1 MTIPSQD
8 LAAERYRA
16 EGEGERA
23 PRRLVMRHEFF
34 PTRPDRRFQKCADST
49 IVGTLR
55 KADQMSPD
63 SATNADEPINPTEVA
78 VRLRAADYLWRP
90 WYAKL
95 WWAAILIYWMPAG
108 GPTRIAWLAEF
119 YESGYAVIPNL
130 IFLPITALLALGFG
144 YFRRLFAEG
153 TPVEPRFDIGY
164 GTRRRPGRPHPTMDE
179 FDPRSG
185 PRWIGN
191 RPYD

>member
-1 MTIPSQD
+1 M
-8 LAAERYRA
+8 LAVERYPA
-16 EGEGERA
+16 EGEGEGTR
-23 PRRLVMRHEFF
+23 RRLVMRHEFF
-34 PTRPDRRFQKCADST
+34 QPGPDRRFQKRAVST

-63 SATNADEPINPTEVA
+63 SATNADEPINPTEA
-78 VRLRAADYLWRP
+78 AIPLRAADYLWRP
-90 WYAKL
+90 RYAKL
-95 WWAAILIYWMPAG
+95 WWVAILIYWMPAG
-108 GPTRIAWLAEF
+108 GPTRIAWLADF
-119 YESGYAVIPNL
+119 YEGGYAVIPNL
-130 IFLPITALLALGFG
+130 IFLPITALLVLGFG

-153 TPVEPRFDIGY
+153 TPAEPRFDIGY
-164 GTRRRPGRPHPTMDE
+164 GSRRHPGRPHPTMDE